1 MATRPRVIEYSP
13 LSALAPRDGQP
24 GSMVSDA
31 DLERTGPLL
40 LVEVS
45 PGARASLQRVLTAR
59 GFTVT
64 GVEGVRTAEAT
75 AAGTRFDYAVIDLR
89 LHDGDSLALVRQLRE
104 RHAAMRIVVVTDAD
118 SFASVVLALRAG
130 ADGYIPKP
138 VGNGELVDALLDR
151 APALPPVPDT
161 PLGLS
166 RTCWEHVMRVY
177 EQCDRN
183 VTHTA
188 QRLGMHRRSLQRFL
202 GKRAPQARATPVGA
216 GDNLPIGAAA
226 SLGLSRI
233 RTNTFDR

>member
-1 MATRPRVIEYSP
+1 
-13 LSALAPRDGQP
+13 
-24 GSMVSDA
+24 MVSDA

-40 LVEVS
+40 LVEAS

-64 GVEGVRTAEAT
+64 GVEGVRTAEVT

-89 LHDGDSLALVRQLRE
+89 LHDGDSLGLVRQLRE

-188 QRLGMHRRSLQRFL
+188 QRLGMRRRSLQRFL
-202 GKRAPQARATPVGA
+202 GKRAPQARAASVGA
-216 GDNLPIGAAA
+216 GDNLPTGAAA
-226 SLGLSRI
+226 SVGLSRI